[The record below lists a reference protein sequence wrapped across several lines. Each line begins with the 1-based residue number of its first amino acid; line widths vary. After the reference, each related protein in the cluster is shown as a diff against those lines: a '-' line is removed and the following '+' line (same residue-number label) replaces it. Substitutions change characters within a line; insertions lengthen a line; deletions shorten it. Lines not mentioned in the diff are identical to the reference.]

1 MLKRYFVDLIDEDK
15 SIIEEPDEGYF
26 QLLSKSFPDNRV
38 ITYESVINNYSVIL
52 KDFFDK
58 VLDSYVFFDD
68 ELIPTIIRLRFG
80 LDNGVR
86 LNIDDTAKNCHYY
99 KKGSS
104 FNEQCKRI
112 FLGYSKTTVN
122 NAIRKVERGLRRPVW
137 RRQLENMFILKQVEY
152 EYITH
157 YDGMINYFMQANY
170 KPFCDM
176 KQYEIMKMFEN
187 GKNPIVRVTVTTLLK
202 ERMEEKNIITYKDLL
217 TQYDKLPKNLKADAD
232 LIITEVNVAKTLCR
246 L

>member
-122 NAIRKVERGLRRPVW
+122 NAIS
-137 RRQLENMFILKQVEY
+137 
-152 EYITH
+152 
-157 YDGMINYFMQANY
+157 
-170 KPFCDM
+170 
-176 KQYEIMKMFEN
+176 
-187 GKNPIVRVTVTTLLK
+187 
-202 ERMEEKNIITYKDLL
+202 
-217 TQYDKLPKNLKADAD
+217 
-232 LIITEVNVAKTLCR
+232 
-246 L
+246 